1 MARIAVRTHIE
12 AEPARVFATLVAWEA
27 QPSWRRGVV
36 AVRLRGEQ
44 REGVG
49 VRLRFVTALPGGL
62 TVVDDQAVTEW
73 EADRLVAVRHTA
85 RYARGVGAFELHPTP
100 HGTRVEW
107 WEELDLPLW
116 AVGEAIGTLLV
127 VPWLSRRHRA
137 SLAGLKRV
145 CESDSVRP

>member
-1 MARIAVRTHIE
+1 MARIAVTTHVE
-12 AEPARVFATLVAWEA
+12 APPSRVFAVLTAWEA
-27 QPSWRRGVV
+27 HPSWRRGVRS
-36 AVRLRGEQ
+36 VRLRSEQ

-49 VRLRFVTALPGGL
+49 TALRCRTEVVAGIAIDDDLVVTAWQPER
-62 TVVDDQAVTEW
+62 V
-73 EADRLVAVRHTA
+73 VAVRHTA
-85 RYARGVGAFELHPTP
+85 RLVRGVGAIELTPTR
-100 HGTRVEW
+100 HGTRVDW